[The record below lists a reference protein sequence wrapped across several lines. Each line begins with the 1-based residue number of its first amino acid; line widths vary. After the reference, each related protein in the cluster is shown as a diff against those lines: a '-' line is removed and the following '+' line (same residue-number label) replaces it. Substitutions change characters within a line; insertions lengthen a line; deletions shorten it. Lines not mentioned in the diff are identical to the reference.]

1 MTINIFHIALV
12 SLFFIASSFFGLVAF
27 PLNII
32 DALAL
37 ISIIIIIF
45 YNKEFLKHTLYEDKH
60 FYIFF
65 MYAFFMSIIM
75 AYLNFGQPLF
85 YSISAARMFII
96 YGLLIVALNIMLKN
110 FDIKRAHIFMLII
123 SFIIIFINLYVYTT
137 EDISILVENVGIL
150 RRLGEIRITIGTF
163 TAIIF
168 IFYFYYAL
176 NKYKWMIIPLLGLLL
191 VMIVVFKTRS
201 VLFPVLIILLLPLLR
216 AHKSQILKTWMIF
229 TLIIVISFIATGYE
243 KSILSPIVK
252 LFTLLMEESQSAKN
266 LSSNIRGIELVYYW
280 NFLDIKSIIF
290 GYGMDNKQFKELYD
304 ANFFLTD
311 IGLFNIFYYHGILGS
326 FLYIGM
332 LWRLYSVS
340 KIDNSALHMTGRS
353 IVYFQI
359 LSPNS
364 VFMYS
369 PGYMLLLFIVYI
381 LVKNDN
387 KNKLPRNY
395 HI

>member
-1 MTINIFHIALV
+1 MTINLFHIALV
-12 SLFFIASSFFGLVAF
+12 VLVFIASSFFGLASF
-27 PLNII
+27 PFPIKDGML
-32 DALAL
+32 L
-37 ISIIIIIF
+37 ISLIVIIF
-45 YNKEFLKHTLYEDKH
+45 YYKEFLKHTLYEDKH

-75 AYLNFGQPLF
+75 AYINFGQPLY
-85 YSISAARMFII
+85 YSLRAARIFII
-96 YGLLIVALNIMLKN
+96 YSLLIVALNIMLKTFN
-110 FDIKRAHIFMLII
+110 IKRAHIFMLII
-123 SFIIIFINLYVYTT
+123 SFIIIIINLYVYTT
-137 EDISILVENVGIL
+137 GDTSILVEDVSIL